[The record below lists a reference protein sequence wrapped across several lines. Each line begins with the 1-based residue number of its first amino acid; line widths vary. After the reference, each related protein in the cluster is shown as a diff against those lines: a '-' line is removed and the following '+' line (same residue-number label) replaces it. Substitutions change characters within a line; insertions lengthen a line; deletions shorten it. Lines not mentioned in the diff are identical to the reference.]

1 LPTFAFST
9 PASFVFASFEKNF
22 ESLQKL
28 YVALKKSKRSRGKL
42 IFVVARETQTKK
54 NPKFATLNENISDP
68 FSSAKRRRTPTALNR
83 AQKKKAR
90 GRK

>member
-9 PASFVFASFEKNF
+9 PVSFVFASFEKNF

-54 NPKFATLNENISDP
+54 SQNRDV
-68 FSSAKRRRTPTALNR
+68 KRKYLRRLFLRETPTEPKPR
-83 AQKKKAR
+83 SFKAQK
-90 GRK
+90 